1 MMKTI
6 ETTKTHRR
14 SARGVERRRGTTTRA
29 EGRAGR
35 RRRDDASNERR
46 RRGLGAMRA
55 RDEGRR
61 DEARGD
67 RDGERL
73 RESGAV
79 ALAIAFGLGFASPS
93 ARAVWPFRTVRATT
107 SEVSESEH
115 RSVVEMFAEAFEE
128 AEAAVE
134 AEVVEVVEDV
144 VAKRD
149 GAAVGAV
156 LVPAACVVAVAALAC
171 VTYAQRYALM
181 LWATKAL
188 DQWEANDP
196 NFPSKQLRWQQL
208 LDEEVSK
215 REALNEEWLERLQA
229 EKAKTKANADEMQQ
243 RIEEERA
250 LALDMRANATA
261 LETEFR
267 ALIDEQRAASG
278 AREEE
283 LHGRI
288 VEEEAKFASLSAEA
302 GSLREQISSLEAQL
316 TRKSDSSNDLKEELL
331 SARRAEEV
339 VKSELAASGAREEEL
354 HGRIVEEEAKF
365 ASLSAEA
372 GSLREQISSLE
383 AQLTR
388 KSDSSNDLKE
398 ELLSARRAEEVVK
411 SELAGVCAAKDALAR
426 QLDEVRTNLT
436 WETSKAS
443 ELEEQLSALKSELAS
458 ARDAR
463 VELERELE
471 GARANLAV
479 ESSNEHEL
487 EEQLSA
493 LKSELAS
500 ARDARV
506 ELERELDAMRDGFEA
521 QLEAQKGAGADTKL
535 ETERLE
541 ELVAKLKNE
550 IEANSVLRERMQT
563 EKQAEDSY
571 VTALNEE
578 IEALRLELHAA
589 QARAA
594 QALGQYAELDSALP
608 KIIDAVDRLRSLTS
622 MVNEDSPIVE
632 HTFSVAD
639 VPPPQ
644 PNEFLVIVGSWNDW
658 DLATGVAMSYDPDGS
673 WKALVELQ
681 SDIVYEYKV
690 CVCSGSDEERV
701 PQAWQ
706 SGANSAFAI
715 ASSLI
720 NEQGLAPKATVM
732 SHWVADPANA
742 PIMMFGPDGEKF
754 TLSSTQLMTD
764 LPANLITDTLED
776 LSHVI
781 SEVTRGIDNDI
792 LNTKQH
798 AATAS
803 R

>member
-6 ETTKTHRR
+6 ETTKMHRR

-181 LWATKAL
+181 LWATKTL

-339 VKSELAASGAREEEL
+339 VKSELA
-354 HGRIVEEEAKF
+354 
-365 ASLSAEA
+365 
-372 GSLREQISSLE
+372 
-383 AQLTR
+383 
-388 KSDSSNDLKE
+388 
-398 ELLSARRAEEVVK
+398 
-411 SELAGVCAAKDALAR
+411 GVCAAKDALAR

-443 ELEEQLSALKSELAS
+443 ELEEQLSALKFELAS

-521 QLEAQKGAGADTKL
+521 QLEAQKGAGADMKL

>member
-6 ETTKTHRR
+6 ETTKMHRR

-339 VKSELAASGAREEEL
+339 VKSELA
-354 HGRIVEEEAKF
+354 
-365 ASLSAEA
+365 
-372 GSLREQISSLE
+372 
-383 AQLTR
+383 
-388 KSDSSNDLKE
+388 
-398 ELLSARRAEEVVK
+398 
-411 SELAGVCAAKDALAR
+411 GVCAAKDALAR

-493 LKSELAS
+493 LNSELAS

-521 QLEAQKGAGADTKL
+521 QLEAQKGAGADMKL
-535 ETERLE
+535 ESERLE

>member
-6 ETTKTHRR
+6 ETTKMHRR

-181 LWATKAL
+181 LWATKVL

-229 EKAKTKANADEMQQ
+229 EKANTKANADEMQQ

-339 VKSELAASGAREEEL
+339 VKSELA
-354 HGRIVEEEAKF
+354 
-365 ASLSAEA
+365 
-372 GSLREQISSLE
+372 
-383 AQLTR
+383 
-388 KSDSSNDLKE
+388 
-398 ELLSARRAEEVVK
+398 
-411 SELAGVCAAKDALAR
+411 GVCAAKDALAR

-443 ELEEQLSALKSELAS
+443 ELEEQLSALKFELAS

-521 QLEAQKGAGADTKL
+521 QLEAQKGAGADMKL

-720 NEQGLAPKATVM
+720 NEQGLAPKATVT

>member
-6 ETTKTHRR
+6 ETTKMHRR

-93 ARAVWPFRTVRATT
+93 ARAVWPFQTVRATT

-339 VKSELAASGAREEEL
+339 VKSELA
-354 HGRIVEEEAKF
+354 
-365 ASLSAEA
+365 
-372 GSLREQISSLE
+372 
-383 AQLTR
+383 
-388 KSDSSNDLKE
+388 
-398 ELLSARRAEEVVK
+398 
-411 SELAGVCAAKDALAR
+411 GVCAAKDALAR

-541 ELVAKLKNE
+541 ELVAILKNE

>member
-6 ETTKTHRR
+6 ETTKMHRR

-339 VKSELAASGAREEEL
+339 VKSELA
-354 HGRIVEEEAKF
+354 
-365 ASLSAEA
+365 
-372 GSLREQISSLE
+372 
-383 AQLTR
+383 
-388 KSDSSNDLKE
+388 
-398 ELLSARRAEEVVK
+398 
-411 SELAGVCAAKDALAR
+411 GVCAAKDALAR

-493 LKSELAS
+493 LNSELAS

-521 QLEAQKGAGADTKL
+521 QLEAQKGAGADMKL

>member
-6 ETTKTHRR
+6 ETTKMHRR

-316 TRKSDSSNDLKEELL
+316 TRKSDSSNDLKEEL
-331 SARRAEEV
+331 
-339 VKSELAASGAREEEL
+339 

-521 QLEAQKGAGADTKL
+521 QLEAQKGAGADMKL

-541 ELVAKLKNE
+541 ELVAILKNE

-798 AATAS
+798 AETAS

>member
-6 ETTKTHRR
+6 ETTKMHRR

-156 LVPAACVVAVAALAC
+156 LVPAACVVVVAALAC
-171 VTYAQRYALM
+171 VTYAQRDALM

-267 ALIDEQRAASG
+267 ALIDEQR
-278 AREEE
+278 
-283 LHGRI
+283 
-288 VEEEAKFASLSAEA
+288 
-302 GSLREQISSLEAQL
+302 
-316 TRKSDSSNDLKEELL
+316 
-331 SARRAEEV
+331 
-339 VKSELAASGAREEEL
+339 AASGAREEEL

-521 QLEAQKGAGADTKL
+521 QLEAQKGAGTDMKL

>member
-6 ETTKTHRR
+6 ETTKMHRR

-339 VKSELAASGAREEEL
+339 VKSELA
-354 HGRIVEEEAKF
+354 
-365 ASLSAEA
+365 
-372 GSLREQISSLE
+372 
-383 AQLTR
+383 
-388 KSDSSNDLKE
+388 
-398 ELLSARRAEEVVK
+398 
-411 SELAGVCAAKDALAR
+411 GVCAAKDALAR

-521 QLEAQKGAGADTKL
+521 QLEAQKGAGADMKL
-535 ETERLE
+535 ESERLE

-798 AATAS
+798 ASTAS

>member
-250 LALDMRANATA
+250 LALDMRANAAA

-267 ALIDEQRAASG
+267 ALIDEQR
-278 AREEE
+278 
-283 LHGRI
+283 
-288 VEEEAKFASLSAEA
+288 
-302 GSLREQISSLEAQL
+302 
-316 TRKSDSSNDLKEELL
+316 
-331 SARRAEEV
+331 
-339 VKSELAASGAREEEL
+339 AASGAREEEL

-479 ESSNEHEL
+479 KSSNEHEL

-521 QLEAQKGAGADTKL
+521 QLEAQKGAGADMKL

>member
-1 MMKTI
+1 M
-6 ETTKTHRR
+6 
-14 SARGVERRRGTTTRA
+14 
-29 EGRAGR
+29 
-35 RRRDDASNERR
+35 
-46 RRGLGAMRA
+46 
-55 RDEGRR
+55 
-61 DEARGD
+61 
-67 RDGERL
+67 
-73 RESGAV
+73 
-79 ALAIAFGLGFASPS
+79 
-93 ARAVWPFRTVRATT
+93 
-107 SEVSESEH
+107 
-115 RSVVEMFAEAFEE
+115 
-128 AEAAVE
+128 
-134 AEVVEVVEDV
+134 
-144 VAKRD
+144 
-149 GAAVGAV
+149 
-156 LVPAACVVAVAALAC
+156 
-171 VTYAQRYALM
+171 
-181 LWATKAL
+181 
-188 DQWEANDP
+188 
-196 NFPSKQLRWQQL
+196 
-208 LDEEVSK
+208 
-215 REALNEEWLERLQA
+215 
-229 EKAKTKANADEMQQ
+229 
-243 RIEEERA
+243 
-250 LALDMRANATA
+250 
-261 LETEFR
+261 
-267 ALIDEQRAASG
+267 
-278 AREEE
+278 
-283 LHGRI
+283 
-288 VEEEAKFASLSAEA
+288 
-302 GSLREQISSLEAQL
+302 
-316 TRKSDSSNDLKEELL
+316 TRKSDSSNDLK
-331 SARRAEEV
+331 
-339 VKSELAASGAREEEL
+339 EEL

-521 QLEAQKGAGADTKL
+521 QLEAQKGAGADMKL
-535 ETERLE
+535 ESERLE

>member
-6 ETTKTHRR
+6 ETTKMHRR

-93 ARAVWPFRTVRATT
+93 ARAVWPFRTVRETT

-339 VKSELAASGAREEEL
+339 VKSELA
-354 HGRIVEEEAKF
+354 
-365 ASLSAEA
+365 
-372 GSLREQISSLE
+372 
-383 AQLTR
+383 
-388 KSDSSNDLKE
+388 
-398 ELLSARRAEEVVK
+398 
-411 SELAGVCAAKDALAR
+411 GVCAAKDALAR

-521 QLEAQKGAGADTKL
+521 QLEAQKGAGADMKL

-541 ELVAKLKNE
+541 ELVAILKNE

>member
-6 ETTKTHRR
+6 ETTKMHRR

-521 QLEAQKGAGADTKL
+521 QLEAQKGAGADMKL

-541 ELVAKLKNE
+541 ELVAILKNE

>member
-6 ETTKTHRR
+6 ETTKMHRR

-339 VKSELAASGAREEEL
+339 VKSELA
-354 HGRIVEEEAKF
+354 
-365 ASLSAEA
+365 
-372 GSLREQISSLE
+372 
-383 AQLTR
+383 
-388 KSDSSNDLKE
+388 
-398 ELLSARRAEEVVK
+398 
-411 SELAGVCAAKDALAR
+411 GVCAAKDALAR

-541 ELVAKLKNE
+541 ELVAILKNE

>member
-6 ETTKTHRR
+6 ETTKMHRR

-316 TRKSDSSNDLKEELL
+316 TRKSDSSNDLKEEL
-331 SARRAEEV
+331 
-339 VKSELAASGAREEEL
+339 

-479 ESSNEHEL
+479 KSSNEHEL

-521 QLEAQKGAGADTKL
+521 QLEAQKGAGADMKL

-541 ELVAKLKNE
+541 ELVAILKNE

>member
-6 ETTKTHRR
+6 ETTKMHRR

-339 VKSELAASGAREEEL
+339 VKSELA
-354 HGRIVEEEAKF
+354 
-365 ASLSAEA
+365 
-372 GSLREQISSLE
+372 
-383 AQLTR
+383 
-388 KSDSSNDLKE
+388 
-398 ELLSARRAEEVVK
+398 
-411 SELAGVCAAKDALAR
+411 GVCAAKDALAR

-521 QLEAQKGAGADTKL
+521 QLEAQKGAGADMKL

-798 AATAS
+798 VATAS

>member
-6 ETTKTHRR
+6 ATTKMHRQ

-316 TRKSDSSNDLKEELL
+316 TRKL
-331 SARRAEEV
+331 
-339 VKSELAASGAREEEL
+339 
-354 HGRIVEEEAKF
+354 
-365 ASLSAEA
+365 
-372 GSLREQISSLE
+372 
-383 AQLTR
+383 
-388 KSDSSNDLKE
+388 DSSNDLKE

-521 QLEAQKGAGADTKL
+521 QLEAQKGAGADMKL

-781 SEVTRGIDNDI
+781 SEVTRGIDSDI

>member
-6 ETTKTHRR
+6 ETTKMHRR

-339 VKSELAASGAREEEL
+339 VKSELA
-354 HGRIVEEEAKF
+354 
-365 ASLSAEA
+365 
-372 GSLREQISSLE
+372 
-383 AQLTR
+383 
-388 KSDSSNDLKE
+388 
-398 ELLSARRAEEVVK
+398 
-411 SELAGVCAAKDALAR
+411 GVCAAKDALAR

-521 QLEAQKGAGADTKL
+521 QLEAQKGAGADMKL

-589 QARAA
+589 QAHAA

>member
-339 VKSELAASGAREEEL
+339 VKSELA
-354 HGRIVEEEAKF
+354 
-365 ASLSAEA
+365 
-372 GSLREQISSLE
+372 
-383 AQLTR
+383 
-388 KSDSSNDLKE
+388 
-398 ELLSARRAEEVVK
+398 
-411 SELAGVCAAKDALAR
+411 GVCAAKDALAR

-521 QLEAQKGAGADTKL
+521 QLEAQKGAGADMKL
-535 ETERLE
+535 ETEHLE

>member
-6 ETTKTHRR
+6 ETTKTHRQ

-339 VKSELAASGAREEEL
+339 VKSELA
-354 HGRIVEEEAKF
+354 
-365 ASLSAEA
+365 
-372 GSLREQISSLE
+372 
-383 AQLTR
+383 
-388 KSDSSNDLKE
+388 
-398 ELLSARRAEEVVK
+398 
-411 SELAGVCAAKDALAR
+411 GVCAAKDALAR

-521 QLEAQKGAGADTKL
+521 QLEAQKGAGADMKL

-541 ELVAKLKNE
+541 ELVAILKNE

-798 AATAS
+798 AETAS

>member
-6 ETTKTHRR
+6 ETTKMHRR

-55 RDEGRR
+55 R

-339 VKSELAASGAREEEL
+339 VKSELA
-354 HGRIVEEEAKF
+354 
-365 ASLSAEA
+365 
-372 GSLREQISSLE
+372 
-383 AQLTR
+383 
-388 KSDSSNDLKE
+388 
-398 ELLSARRAEEVVK
+398 
-411 SELAGVCAAKDALAR
+411 GVCAAKDALAR

-521 QLEAQKGAGADTKL
+521 QLEAQKGAGTDMKL

-798 AATAS
+798 ATTAS

>member
-6 ETTKTHRR
+6 ETTKMHRR

-93 ARAVWPFRTVRATT
+93 ARAVWPFRTVRETT

-339 VKSELAASGAREEEL
+339 VKSELA
-354 HGRIVEEEAKF
+354 
-365 ASLSAEA
+365 
-372 GSLREQISSLE
+372 
-383 AQLTR
+383 
-388 KSDSSNDLKE
+388 
-398 ELLSARRAEEVVK
+398 
-411 SELAGVCAAKDALAR
+411 GVCAAKDALAR

-521 QLEAQKGAGADTKL
+521 QLEAQKGAGADMKL
-535 ETERLE
+535 ESERLE

>member
-6 ETTKTHRR
+6 ATTKMHRQ

-339 VKSELAASGAREEEL
+339 VKSELA
-354 HGRIVEEEAKF
+354 
-365 ASLSAEA
+365 
-372 GSLREQISSLE
+372 
-383 AQLTR
+383 
-388 KSDSSNDLKE
+388 
-398 ELLSARRAEEVVK
+398 
-411 SELAGVCAAKDALAR
+411 GVCAAKDALAR

-521 QLEAQKGAGADTKL
+521 QLEAQKGAGADMKL

-781 SEVTRGIDNDI
+781 SEVTRGIDSDI

>member
-93 ARAVWPFRTVRATT
+93 ARAVWPFQTVRATT

-339 VKSELAASGAREEEL
+339 VKSELA
-354 HGRIVEEEAKF
+354 
-365 ASLSAEA
+365 
-372 GSLREQISSLE
+372 
-383 AQLTR
+383 
-388 KSDSSNDLKE
+388 
-398 ELLSARRAEEVVK
+398 
-411 SELAGVCAAKDALAR
+411 GVCAAKDALAR

-521 QLEAQKGAGADTKL
+521 QLEAQKGAGADMKL

>member
-6 ETTKTHRR
+6 ETTKMHRR

-93 ARAVWPFRTVRATT
+93 ARAVWPFRTVRETT

-171 VTYAQRYALM
+171 VTYARRYALM

-267 ALIDEQRAASG
+267 ALIDEQR
-278 AREEE
+278 
-283 LHGRI
+283 
-288 VEEEAKFASLSAEA
+288 
-302 GSLREQISSLEAQL
+302 
-316 TRKSDSSNDLKEELL
+316 
-331 SARRAEEV
+331 
-339 VKSELAASGAREEEL
+339 AASGAREEEL

-521 QLEAQKGAGADTKL
+521 QLEAQKGAGADMKL

-541 ELVAKLKNE
+541 ELVAILKNE

>member
-93 ARAVWPFRTVRATT
+93 ARAVWPFRTVRETT

-339 VKSELAASGAREEEL
+339 VKSELA
-354 HGRIVEEEAKF
+354 
-365 ASLSAEA
+365 
-372 GSLREQISSLE
+372 
-383 AQLTR
+383 
-388 KSDSSNDLKE
+388 
-398 ELLSARRAEEVVK
+398 
-411 SELAGVCAAKDALAR
+411 GVCAAKDALAR

-521 QLEAQKGAGADTKL
+521 QLEAQKGAGADMKL

-541 ELVAKLKNE
+541 ELVAILKNE

-798 AATAS
+798 ASTAS

>member
-6 ETTKTHRR
+6 ETTKMHRR

-339 VKSELAASGAREEEL
+339 VKSELA
-354 HGRIVEEEAKF
+354 
-365 ASLSAEA
+365 
-372 GSLREQISSLE
+372 
-383 AQLTR
+383 
-388 KSDSSNDLKE
+388 
-398 ELLSARRAEEVVK
+398 
-411 SELAGVCAAKDALAR
+411 GVCAAKDALAR

-506 ELERELDAMRDGFEA
+506 ELERELEGARANLAVKSSNEHELEEQLSALKSELASARDARVELERELDAMRDGFEA
-521 QLEAQKGAGADTKL
+521 QLEAQKGAGADMKL

>member
-6 ETTKTHRR
+6 ETTKMHRR

-339 VKSELAASGAREEEL
+339 VKSELA
-354 HGRIVEEEAKF
+354 
-365 ASLSAEA
+365 
-372 GSLREQISSLE
+372 
-383 AQLTR
+383 
-388 KSDSSNDLKE
+388 
-398 ELLSARRAEEVVK
+398 
-411 SELAGVCAAKDALAR
+411 GVCAAKDALAR

-493 LKSELAS
+493 LNSELAS

-521 QLEAQKGAGADTKL
+521 QLEAQKGAGADMKL
-535 ETERLE
+535 ESERLE

-792 LNTKQH
+792 LNTKQA

>member
-1 MMKTI
+1 
-6 ETTKTHRR
+6 
-14 SARGVERRRGTTTRA
+14 
-29 EGRAGR
+29 
-35 RRRDDASNERR
+35 
-46 RRGLGAMRA
+46 MRA

-339 VKSELAASGAREEEL
+339 VKSELA
-354 HGRIVEEEAKF
+354 
-365 ASLSAEA
+365 
-372 GSLREQISSLE
+372 
-383 AQLTR
+383 
-388 KSDSSNDLKE
+388 
-398 ELLSARRAEEVVK
+398 
-411 SELAGVCAAKDALAR
+411 GVCAAKDALAR

-521 QLEAQKGAGADTKL
+521 QLEAQKGAGADMKL

-541 ELVAKLKNE
+541 ELVAILKNE

>member
-6 ETTKTHRR
+6 ETTKMHRR

-339 VKSELAASGAREEEL
+339 VKSELA
-354 HGRIVEEEAKF
+354 
-365 ASLSAEA
+365 
-372 GSLREQISSLE
+372 
-383 AQLTR
+383 
-388 KSDSSNDLKE
+388 
-398 ELLSARRAEEVVK
+398 
-411 SELAGVCAAKDALAR
+411 GVCAAKDALAR

-443 ELEEQLSALKSELAS
+443 ELEEQLSALKFELAS

-521 QLEAQKGAGADTKL
+521 QLEAQKGAGADMKL

>member
-6 ETTKTHRR
+6 ATTTMRR
-14 SARGVERRRGTTTRA
+14 QSARGVERRRGTTTRA

-339 VKSELAASGAREEEL
+339 VKSELA
-354 HGRIVEEEAKF
+354 
-365 ASLSAEA
+365 
-372 GSLREQISSLE
+372 
-383 AQLTR
+383 
-388 KSDSSNDLKE
+388 
-398 ELLSARRAEEVVK
+398 
-411 SELAGVCAAKDALAR
+411 GVCAAKDALAR

-506 ELERELDAMRDGFEA
+506 ELERELEGARANLAVESSNEHELEEQLSALKSELASARDARVELERELDAMRDGFEA
-521 QLEAQKGAGADTKL
+521 QLEAQKGAGADMKL

-798 AATAS
+798 AATTS

>member
-6 ETTKTHRR
+6 ETTKMHRR

-229 EKAKTKANADEMQQ
+229 EKANTKANADEMQQ

-339 VKSELAASGAREEEL
+339 VKSELA
-354 HGRIVEEEAKF
+354 
-365 ASLSAEA
+365 
-372 GSLREQISSLE
+372 
-383 AQLTR
+383 
-388 KSDSSNDLKE
+388 
-398 ELLSARRAEEVVK
+398 
-411 SELAGVCAAKDALAR
+411 GVCAAKDALAR

-443 ELEEQLSALKSELAS
+443 ELEEQLSALKFELAS

-521 QLEAQKGAGADTKL
+521 QLEAQKGAGADMKL

>member
-6 ETTKTHRR
+6 ETTKMHRR

-93 ARAVWPFRTVRATT
+93 ARAVWPFRTVRETT

-339 VKSELAASGAREEEL
+339 VKSELA
-354 HGRIVEEEAKF
+354 
-365 ASLSAEA
+365 
-372 GSLREQISSLE
+372 
-383 AQLTR
+383 
-388 KSDSSNDLKE
+388 
-398 ELLSARRAEEVVK
+398 
-411 SELAGVCAAKDALAR
+411 GVCAAKDALAR

-443 ELEEQLSALKSELAS
+443 ELEEQLSALKFELAS

-521 QLEAQKGAGADTKL
+521 QLEAQKGAGADMKL

>member
-6 ETTKTHRR
+6 ETTKMHRR

-35 RRRDDASNERR
+35 RRGDDASNERR

-339 VKSELAASGAREEEL
+339 VKSELA
-354 HGRIVEEEAKF
+354 
-365 ASLSAEA
+365 
-372 GSLREQISSLE
+372 
-383 AQLTR
+383 
-388 KSDSSNDLKE
+388 
-398 ELLSARRAEEVVK
+398 
-411 SELAGVCAAKDALAR
+411 GVCAAKDALAR

-521 QLEAQKGAGADTKL
+521 QLEAQKGAGTDMKL

-541 ELVAKLKNE
+541 ELVAILKNE

-798 AATAS
+798 AETAS

>member
-6 ETTKTHRR
+6 ETTKMHRR

>member
-6 ETTKTHRR
+6 ETTKMHRR

-67 RDGERL
+67 RDGEGL

-250 LALDMRANATA
+250 LALDMRANAAA

-267 ALIDEQRAASG
+267 ALIDEQR
-278 AREEE
+278 
-283 LHGRI
+283 
-288 VEEEAKFASLSAEA
+288 
-302 GSLREQISSLEAQL
+302 
-316 TRKSDSSNDLKEELL
+316 
-331 SARRAEEV
+331 
-339 VKSELAASGAREEEL
+339 AASGAREEEL

>member
-6 ETTKTHRR
+6 ETTKMHRR

-316 TRKSDSSNDLKEELL
+316 TRKSDSSNDLKEEL
-331 SARRAEEV
+331 
-339 VKSELAASGAREEEL
+339 

-521 QLEAQKGAGADTKL
+521 QLEAQKGAGADMKL

>member
-6 ETTKTHRR
+6 ETTKMHRR

-93 ARAVWPFRTVRATT
+93 ARAVWPLRTVRATT

-339 VKSELAASGAREEEL
+339 VKSELA
-354 HGRIVEEEAKF
+354 
-365 ASLSAEA
+365 
-372 GSLREQISSLE
+372 
-383 AQLTR
+383 
-388 KSDSSNDLKE
+388 
-398 ELLSARRAEEVVK
+398 
-411 SELAGVCAAKDALAR
+411 GVCAAKDALAR

-521 QLEAQKGAGADTKL
+521 QLEAQKGAGADMKL

-541 ELVAKLKNE
+541 ELVAILKNE

>member
-6 ETTKTHRR
+6 ATTKMHRQ

-339 VKSELAASGAREEEL
+339 VKSELA
-354 HGRIVEEEAKF
+354 
-365 ASLSAEA
+365 
-372 GSLREQISSLE
+372 
-383 AQLTR
+383 
-388 KSDSSNDLKE
+388 
-398 ELLSARRAEEVVK
+398 
-411 SELAGVCAAKDALAR
+411 GVCAAKDALAR

-521 QLEAQKGAGADTKL
+521 QLEAQKGAGADMKL

>member
-1 MMKTI
+1 
-6 ETTKTHRR
+6 
-14 SARGVERRRGTTTRA
+14 
-29 EGRAGR
+29 
-35 RRRDDASNERR
+35 
-46 RRGLGAMRA
+46 MRA

-156 LVPAACVVAVAALAC
+156 LVQAACVVAVAALAC

-267 ALIDEQRAASG
+267 ALIDEQR
-278 AREEE
+278 
-283 LHGRI
+283 
-288 VEEEAKFASLSAEA
+288 
-302 GSLREQISSLEAQL
+302 
-316 TRKSDSSNDLKEELL
+316 
-331 SARRAEEV
+331 
-339 VKSELAASGAREEEL
+339 AASGAREEEL

-521 QLEAQKGAGADTKL
+521 QLEAQKGAGADMKL

-541 ELVAKLKNE
+541 ELVAILKNE

-720 NEQGLAPKATVM
+720 NEQCLAPKATVM

-798 AATAS
+798 AETAS

>member
-6 ETTKTHRR
+6 ETTKMHRR

-339 VKSELAASGAREEEL
+339 VKSELA
-354 HGRIVEEEAKF
+354 
-365 ASLSAEA
+365 
-372 GSLREQISSLE
+372 
-383 AQLTR
+383 
-388 KSDSSNDLKE
+388 
-398 ELLSARRAEEVVK
+398 
-411 SELAGVCAAKDALAR
+411 GVCAAKDALAR

-506 ELERELDAMRDGFEA
+506 ELERELAAMRDGFEA
-521 QLEAQKGAGADTKL
+521 QLEAQKGAGADMKL
-535 ETERLE
+535 ETEHLE